1 MTERVRMW
9 VWPEFKKKV
18 AKKKIDGDFNSME
31 EYTKELANKLDD
43 FELKKCKRKRGG
55 RGFDFRI

>member
-1 MTERVRMW
+1 MTKRVQMW

-31 EYTKELANKLDD
+31 EYTRELSKKLDD
-43 FELKKCKRKRGG
+43 FEIKKKCRKGG
-55 RGFDFRI
+55 KNFDFRI